1 MLVNTCF
8 VMSFLTG
15 VALAQQRMAPGV
27 PPSQY
32 QGGQGPQQV
41 RQPPPQQH
49 GQYQGGN
56 VQYKQAPGV
65 PPPQY
70 QQQQQFQ
77 QAPQQQQQQFQQA
90 PQQQQQQFQQAPQQ
104 QQQQFGQPAPPP
116 PPQQAQQQFQAPQQ
130 TQQAFQQ
137 PAAPGHGIHQPH
149 QNQHVLHNPNLSQER
164 DHIKDHLEV
173 PIDTSGMSEQELQY
187 HYFKMH
193 DADNNNKL
201 DGQEL
206 IKSLFHWHDA
216 ANHEPGKTGHAVPE
230 AKLFTDEEL
239 VAMIDPI
246 LDQDDKNKDG
256 FIDYPEFV
264 QAQRN
269 AASAAGANA
278 V

>member
-1 MLVNTCF
+1 MI
-8 VMSFLTG
+8 SFLAG
-15 VALAQQRMAPGV
+15 LACAQQRMAPGV

-32 QGGQGPQQV
+32 QGGQPQHQ
-41 RQPPPQQH
+41 QPPQQH
-49 GQYQGGN
+49 GQYQASN

-65 PPPQY
+65 PPQQY

-77 QAPQQQQQQFQQA
+77 QVPQQQQY
-90 PQQQQQQFQQAPQQ
+90 
-104 QQQQFGQPAPPP
+104 GQPAPPP
-116 PPQQAQQQFQAPQQ
+116 QQPQQQQFQAPQQ
-130 TQQAFQQ
+130 AQQAFQQ
-137 PAAPGHGIHQPH
+137 PAAPGQGIHQPH
-149 QNQHVLHNPNLSQER
+149 QPHQNQRVLHNPNLSQER

-206 IKSLFHWHDA
+206 IKSLFHWHDS
-216 ANHEPGKTGHAVPE
+216 ANHEPGKTGHPVPE

>member
-1 MLVNTCF
+1 MLHKCYLLF
-8 VMSFLTG
+8 ILASAAF
-15 VALAQQRMAPGV
+15 AQQRMAPGV
-27 PPSQY
+27 PPAQY
-32 QGGQGPQQV
+32 QGGQHPQQPSHGG
-41 RQPPPQQH
+41 QYGQHASPQQ
-49 GQYQGGN
+49 YQ
-56 VQYKQAPGV
+56 QAPGV
-65 PPPQY
+65 PPNQQYQQAPQY

-77 QAPQQQQQQFQQA
+77 QPPPQQQHFQQPPQQQQFQQPA
-90 PQQQQQQFQQAPQQ
+90 QQQVYQQQQQ
-104 QQQQFGQPAPPP
+104 
-116 PPQQAQQQFQAPQQ
+116 PPQGG
-130 TQQAFQQ
+130 
-137 PAAPGHGIHQPH
+137 AAHGQGVHQPH
-149 QNQHVLHNPNLSQER
+149 QNQRVLHNPNLSKER

-173 PIDTSGMSEQELQY
+173 PIDTAGMSEQELQY

-216 ANHEPGKTGHAVPE
+216 ANHDPAKTGHAPPE

-246 LDQDDKNKDG
+246 LEQDDKNKDG

-269 AASAAGANA
+269 AAAAAGANA

>member
-1 MLVNTCF
+1 MLANGCLWVA
-8 VMSFLTG
+8 FLAAMT
-15 VALAQQRMAPGV
+15 VAQQRMAPGV
-27 PPSQY
+27 PPNQY
-32 QGGQGPQQV
+32 QGGHPQGHQ
-41 RQPPPQQH
+41 QPPPPQH
-49 GQYQGGN
+49 GQQFQGGAP
-56 VQYKQAPGV
+56 QYKQAPGV
-65 PPPQY
+65 PPSQQY
-70 QQQQQFQ
+70 QQPQQKQQFQ
-77 QAPQQQQQQFQQA
+77 QQPQQYQQQQQQFQQ
-90 PQQQQQQFQQAPQQ
+90 PPPQQQQFQQ
-104 QQQQFGQPAPPP
+104 PPP
-116 PPQQAQQQFQAPQQ
+116 PPQQQPQYQVPQQPQQGGFQAP
-130 TQQAFQQ
+130 
-137 PAAPGHGIHQPH
+137 APGKGIHQPHQPH
-149 QNQHVLHNPNLSQER
+149 QNQHVLHNPDLSKER

-216 ANHEPGKTGHAVPE
+216 SNHDPAKTDHPVPE

-239 VAMIDPI
+239 VGMIDPI

-269 AASAAGANA
+269 AANSAGANA
-278 V
+278 A